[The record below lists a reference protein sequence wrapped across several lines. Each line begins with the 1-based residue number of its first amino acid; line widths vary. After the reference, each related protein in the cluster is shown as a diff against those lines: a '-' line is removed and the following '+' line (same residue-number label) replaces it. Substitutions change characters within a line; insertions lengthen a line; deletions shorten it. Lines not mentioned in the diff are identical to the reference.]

1 MVKQK
6 TCSTHARIARLPA
19 ASYPLNV
26 VSVEFSFSALLNF
39 HEQVNN
45 MGHFSR
51 CSAFFQSVSFYYE
64 QSKIILT
71 SKVSNSNDF
80 AHEILNKI
88 AY

>member
-1 MVKQK
+1 MEKQK
-6 TCSTHARIARLPA
+6 TCSTHVLIARLPVV
-19 ASYPLNV
+19 SYPLNV

-51 CSAFFQSVSFYYE
+51 FSAFFQSVSFYYE

-71 SKVSNSNDF
+71 SKVSNSNDS